1 MPNTAET
8 AGTLL
13 GVLTD
18 DELARY
24 GEIARDQATHE
35 LRNWGLQAA
44 LGLSALGAAAWGAA
58 ALDVGGLGRSAGW
71 ALGVAAALGYWPY
84 RRVKNWS
91 LWQRHCKAVV
101 AEQTRRQT
109 GGENGGED
117 ETTHETTGAK

>member
-8 AGTLL
+8 AETLL

-18 DELARY
+18 DELVRY

-35 LRNWGLQAA
+35 LRNWGLQAL
-44 LGLSALGAAAWGAA
+44 LGLSAVGAAVWGAA
-58 ALDVGGLGRSAGW
+58 SLEIAGIGRSAGW

-91 LWQRHCKAVV
+91 LWQRHVKAVA
-101 AEQTRRQT
+101 AERARRQLNADHT
-109 GGENGGED
+109 A
-117 ETTHETTGAK
+117 T

>member
-8 AGTLL
+8 AETLL

-35 LRNWGLQAA
+35 LRNWGLQAL
-44 LGLSALGAAAWGAA
+44 LGFSAIGAAAWGAA
-58 ALDVGGLGRSAGW
+58 SVEFVGIGRSAAW
-71 ALGVAAALGYWPY
+71 ALGAAAALGYWPY

-91 LWQRHCKAVV
+91 LWQRHVKAVN
-101 AEQTRRQT
+101 AERARRQHHT
-109 GGENGGED
+109 D
-117 ETTHETTGAK
+117 HVTD

>member
-8 AGTLL
+8 AETLL

-24 GEIARDQATHE
+24 GQIARDQAKHE
-35 LRNWGLQAA
+35 LRNWGLQAL
-44 LGLSALGAAAWGAA
+44 LGLSALGAAGWGAA
-58 ALDVGGLGRSAGW
+58 ALEVGGIGRSAAW

-91 LWQRHCKAVV
+91 LWQRHVKAVD
-101 AEQTRRQT
+101 AEQARRQNEQQNAT
-109 GGENGGED
+109 KLD
-117 ETTHETTGAK
+117 AV